1 MPFISCWGCYEQSF
15 WSLCK
20 ASAIEKELLAESALH
35 SFPPHS
41 YPCPCELAWGCGLGS
56 INKVYASAWMTKKK
70 KKCGP
75 IKTTVLRSVQKVWGK
90 YFEIVKKKKKRL
102 NFSKLLPDE
111 DKRLPDTIL
120 WVGINV
126 FLDTCSLKLYCSKT
140 GEQKEN
146 MPVLI

>member
-1 MPFISCWGCYEQSF
+1 MNDQ
-15 WSLCK
+15 
-20 ASAIEKELLAESALH
+20 
-35 SFPPHS
+35 
-41 YPCPCELAWGCGLGS
+41 
-56 INKVYASAWMTKKK
+56 KKK
-70 KKCGP
+70 KVWPNQDNCFEECP
-75 IKTTVLRSVQKVWGK
+75 ESMRKVFWNC
-90 YFEIVKKKKKRL
+90 EKKKKRL